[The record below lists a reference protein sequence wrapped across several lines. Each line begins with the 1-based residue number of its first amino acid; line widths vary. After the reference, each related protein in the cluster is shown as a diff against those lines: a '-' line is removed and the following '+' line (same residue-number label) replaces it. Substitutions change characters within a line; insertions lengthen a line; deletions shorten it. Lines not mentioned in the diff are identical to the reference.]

1 MAKHSDERSYPKHLA
16 LLAPLFLSVGAIA
29 LVSDTASAQQQQYLQ
44 QQHSQL
50 RRAATRINPPERTN
64 ATTDTTMVALPSPAI
79 DKTSALGQALAA
91 CNQDAAVQE
100 SFTLPGLK
108 GEVALDRCYKGRAHL
123 ICVFAALSTEAKSLT
138 GAYTKI
144 VDAKYP
150 DLNTVDGVC
159 QVSLQTLAAD
169 IAGSE
174 DFSRRFKELKSQYE
188 AATKCAGNVEQA
200 FKDVSLADM
209 TQAPE
214 ILKSMTASIDG
225 DIAKISK
232 VHEQTSDL
240 SAKMELANKAMK
252 AVTKIHHAICMNEK
266 AAAQSSPEHGVE
278 HR

>member
-1 MAKHSDERSYPKHLA
+1 MTKHSDDRTYPKHLV
-16 LLAPLFLSVGAIA
+16 LLAALFLPAGAMAI
-29 LVSDTASAQQQQYLQ
+29 VSDTASAQQPLPQ
-44 QQHSQL
+44 QQRVQV
-50 RRAATRINPPERTN
+50 RRTAIRINPPERTSTE
-64 ATTDTTMVALPSPAI
+64 TTPAALPSPVI
-79 DKTSALGQALAA
+79 DKTSALGQALAT

-100 SFTLPGLK
+100 AFALPGSK
-108 GEVALDRCYKGRAHL
+108 GEITLDRCYKGRAHL
-123 ICVFAALSTEAKSLT
+123 ICVFTALSTEAKSLT
-138 GAYTKI
+138 GTYTKI

-150 DLNTVDGVC
+150 DLSSVDGVC
-159 QVSLQTLAAD
+159 QVNLQTLAAD
-169 IAGSE
+169 ISGSE
-174 DFSRRFKELKSQYE
+174 DFARRFKELKSQYE
-188 AATKCAGNVEQA
+188 TTIKCAGNVEQA

-232 VHEQTSDL
+232 VNEQISDL

-266 AAAQSSPEHGVE
+266 AAAQSSAEHNIE